1 MDRFIPTDQS
11 GALRVSNA
19 TLNHTY
25 SLIRD
30 APLSGA
36 TQLYQTIVILY
47 TENPLVSGKLPIAEA
62 TIILLTYSI
71 IVFTRTKIRVIYSS
85 NRKMVSKG

>member
-1 MDRFIPTDQS
+1 MDRFVPTDQS
-11 GALRVSNA
+11 GALYVQNT
-19 TLNHTY
+19 TLNYTR

-36 TQLYQTIVILY
+36 TQLYQTTVIFY
-47 TENPLVSGKLPIAEA
+47 TENPLVCRKLHFAEA

-71 IVFTRTKIRVIYSS
+71 S
-85 NRKMVSKG
+85 